1 MNFFKERHTVVDL
14 CLELSHRGYFAATG
28 GNIAIRVDAS
38 HMAVTPSA
46 TDYFSMTA
54 EDICI
59 VKIADLEQVDG
70 DRNPSVES
78 GLHARVLRDR
88 PDVQCSIHTHQPT
101 ASACALLGKALKVPP
116 ELQTRIGL
124 EVPVAGYAPS
134 GSGWLTSLVGKQLRP
149 GVNAYLMR
157 NHGVLCCGR
166 DPMTAMATVE
176 DLELVARRHL
186 RDRIEARSRTAAP
199 VLRKALQRLSE
210 DLARS
215 SH

>member
-1 MNFFKERHTVVDL
+1 MNFPKERQIVVDL

-28 GNIAIRVDAS
+28 GNIAIRVDAT

-54 EDICI
+54 EDVCI
-59 VKIADLEQVDG
+59 VRIADLAQVEG
-70 DRNPSVES
+70 DRDPSVES

-88 PDVQCSIHTHQPT
+88 QDIQCSIHTHQPT
-101 ASACALLGKALKVPP
+101 ASACALLGKPLKVPS
-116 ELQTRIGL
+116 ELQARIGR
-124 EVPVAGYAPS
+124 EVPIAGYAPS
-134 GSGWLTSLVGKQLRP
+134 GSRWLTSLVGKQLRP
-149 GVNAYLMR
+149 GINAYLMR

-176 DLELVARRHL
+176 DLEQVARRHL
-186 RDRIEARSRTAAP
+186 RDRIEARSRDAAP
-199 VLRKALQRLSE
+199 VLRIVLKRLSE
-210 DLARS
+210 GLARA